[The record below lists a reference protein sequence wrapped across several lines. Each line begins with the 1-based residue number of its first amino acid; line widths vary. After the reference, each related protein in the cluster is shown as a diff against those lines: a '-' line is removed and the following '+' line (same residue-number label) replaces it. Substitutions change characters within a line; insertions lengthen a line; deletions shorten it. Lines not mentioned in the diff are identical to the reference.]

1 MKTALAIILICI
13 FAFGCFVIPF
23 RTARAYAKT
32 EEKPDPF
39 KGYSFVPLPAFEQFT
54 KDELAQLYMSGFD
67 PRTAEI
73 TDELAPQGVP
83 SALKLNVNSTGVHA
97 VSTSRHLH
105 VKDELYYDGLKPV
118 GEKTFNG
125 GIAMRG
131 HKGFM
136 FRVDGYS
143 GAIVVVMR
151 SAPCGGP
158 YGYEGDAE
166 LQSIFN
172 QYGMG
177 HYYRTAT
184 LFPDE
189 NGYVKVEFGCVH
201 GGYVWWDQGDIRQ
214 EFDKLNSIDIIFGD
228 QKLNVGTAVYVS
240 DFKLY
245 DEPPAGRSLEEL
257 IEKLEAEDASGEHAE
272 AIATARAAL
281 ESGTSAQQ
289 QEQIKTLTLLLKPT
303 LLRELYANTYA
314 SMKRRIT
321 TSGYA
326 PTSVT
331 GLYDGMYIRDT
342 SIQSLMH
349 TNQGDTDLS
358 RSLLRYVLSVYRHLG
373 TNFPN
378 HVISDLKETAYGN
391 TDGGSVGTYSA
402 LMKIG
407 GEAVATQE
415 IAADKETVIS
425 VNVWL
430 SRTDAAYGMLEAEL
444 KRGDTTVSR
453 IKIKT
458 ADLPKSKGCVSLE
471 FGLPLTPVKSGNY
484 TLTLSAPDSPANSVT
499 WYGRRNFKGLATT
512 LNGKTVNGEASFEAF
527 RTGVTFE
534 STDVQPDTIFALA
547 HAWIAYAKA
556 APNTQ
561 EDAAFIAESYPIVK
575 SYVEAFIT
583 DGYINE
589 DLKLIRTDFLEHS
602 REGRKWKSYDLIT
615 NVYGSQ
621 VFHEFAEFDSALG
634 NAEEAARWAALAEK
648 LREGINETLTTE
660 VGGKRIYAELID
672 LDHDDTYIQGMSWV
686 NLAPIAAGWYGM
698 DVQLMKNT
706 FEVYRELAT
715 VSYGGIPML
724 DACYN
729 MITHGYGNHV
739 IGKGYSWELM
749 FSAATGDT
757 DRVGVMTEFMLMNS
771 PASNMYPESWW
782 YPNRFSDVGNQE
794 HSSWIAYAMSTVYP
808 ELKEAVRREGDVD
821 GDGET
826 TVTDALAALR
836 MTLHPK
842 NYYDSE
848 KRAVDMDGDGEPTV
862 SDVLR
867 IMRRAAGIA

>member
-1 MKTALAIILICI
+1 MKIAMAIILICL
-13 FAFGCFVIPF
+13 FAFGSLVIPF
-23 RTARAYAKT
+23 KSARAAAKT
-32 EEKPDPF
+32 ADKADPF
-39 KGYSFVPLPAFEQFT
+39 EGYTFVPLPAFAQFT
-54 KDELAQLYMSGFD
+54 KEELSQLCMAGFD
-67 PRTAEI
+67 ARTAEI
-73 TDELAPQGVP
+73 TDELASEGVT
-83 SALKLNVNSTGVHA
+83 SALKLNVNATGVHA
-97 VSTSRHLH
+97 VSTSRHMH
-105 VKDELYYDGLKPV
+105 VRDELYYDGLDVV
-118 GEKTFNG
+118 GGKTFNG
-125 GIAMRG
+125 YINMRS
-131 HKGFM
+131 HKGFV
-136 FRVDGYS
+136 FRIDGYS
-143 GAIVVVMR
+143 GPVVVLMR
-151 SAPCGGP
+151 SSPCGGP
-158 YGYEGDAE
+158 YGYQGDEE
-166 LQSIFN
+166 LQAIYD
-172 QYGMG
+172 QYGIG

-189 NGYVKVEFGCVH
+189 NGYIKVEFGCVH

-228 QKLNVGTAVYVS
+228 QKLNAGTTIYLS

-257 IEKLEAEDASGEHAE
+257 IEKLEASDSAGEHAE

-281 ESGTSAQQ
+281 ESGDSAQQ
-289 QEQIKTLTLLLKPT
+289 QEQIKTLTLLLKPE

-321 TSGYA
+321 SSGYA

-349 TNQGDTDLS
+349 TNQGDTELS
-358 RSLLRYVLSVYRHLG
+358 RSLLRYVLSVYQHLD

-378 HVISDLKETAYGN
+378 HVISDLKETEYGN
-391 TDGGSVGTYSA
+391 NDGGNAGTYTA
-402 LMKIG
+402 LIKLG
-407 GEAVATQE
+407 GGSVATQE
-415 IAADKETVIS
+415 IAADKEIVIS
-425 VNVWL
+425 VGVWL
-430 SRTDAAYGMLEAEL
+430 SRTDRARGMLEAEL
-444 KRGDTTVSR
+444 KRGGTVVSR
-453 IKIKT
+453 IKLKT
-458 ADLPKSKGCVSLE
+458 SELPKSKAYVALE
-471 FGLPLTPVKSGNY
+471 FGLPLTPVRTGNY

-512 LNGKTVNGEASFEAF
+512 LNGKALSGEATYEAF
-527 RTGVTFE
+527 KTGVTFE

-556 APNTQ
+556 APNTE
-561 EDAAFIAESYPIVK
+561 EDAAFITESYPIIK
-575 SYVEAFIT
+575 KYVRAFV
-583 DGYINE
+583 DNGYIND

-621 VFHEFAEFDSALG
+621 VFREFADFDSALG
-634 NAEEAARWAALAEK
+634 NADEAAYWNALAEK
-648 LREGINETLTTE
+648 IREGINETLTTE
-660 VGGKRIYAELID
+660 VNGKRIYAELID
-672 LDHDDTYIQGMSWV
+672 LDHDNAYIKGMSWV

-706 FEVYRELAT
+706 FEVYRQLAT

-729 MITHGYGNHV
+729 MNTHGYGNHV

-757 DRVGVMTEFMLMNS
+757 DRVDVMTEFMLMNS

-808 ELKEAVRREGDVD
+808 ELKEAARLEGDVD
-821 GDGET
+821 GDGEVA
-826 TVTDALAALR
+826 VTDALASLR
-836 MTLHPK
+836 MALDPK
-842 NYYDSE
+842 EYYDSE
-848 KRAVDMDGDGEPTV
+848 KRLADIDGDGEVTV
-862 SDVLR
+862 SDTLR
-867 IMRRAAGIA
+867 IMRRAAGLA